1 MVTCNICGTN
11 LQKISK
17 VHINSKFHKDC
28 LKQLILKKIK
38 VLTQSLYSEIQKKGF
53 NLFRAKPSIK
63 YCYSFRDVLNY
74 TDRYKANLIKIYLID
89 ENKPR
94 TEYEL
99 ISLKNKY
106 KSSCFFTI
114 GAKKLL
120 NDNINNSNLG
130 LEYVKDL
137 LPSLYFSKHKKDG
150 MLLELLFFFLYS
162 FPNKSYLFKGDSLEL
177 KNRKNKYIKSLYAL
191 GRQNLHSKYN
201 VQEKDINL
209 CFEKIRKFIDYIL
222 NEYIIERNEGRYSGY
237 YGILEEVNVIKKK
250 LLLSLNE
257 KENQFE
263 NISELEKKV
272 LFFIINIISTITKTE
287 DRRDIYWNDGRYN
300 VYEIKSLGI
309 KFNSAHDDSKTGIIL
324 INFSLLNGTFNNL
337 FKKDLNTFEQE
348 LIVEKTK
355 FTFWKM
361 GEILLKLG
369 VGFWLFSL
377 TTTGNINRDKK
388 NFMIPEIYYERIK
401 KSSKYKKIENT
412 FVKQGFS
419 FRIDASE
426 DTWAFLK
433 NKNSIVEEFKLLEQ
447 RESNCP
453 SCSKKVEEDA
463 IYCKFCGSGIN
474 ITSRHIS
481 DDVKREVWKRDKE
494 QCIKCGRK
502 VNLEFDHIIPFSKGG
517 SNTTKNIQLL
527 CSECNSRKYNK
538 IGG

>member
-1 MVTCNICGTN
+1 
-11 LQKISK
+11 
-17 VHINSKFHKDC
+17 
-28 LKQLILKKIK
+28 
-38 VLTQSLYSEIQKKGF
+38 
-53 NLFRAKPSIK
+53 
-63 YCYSFRDVLNY
+63 
-74 TDRYKANLIKIYLID
+74 
-89 ENKPR
+89 
-94 TEYEL
+94 
-99 ISLKNKY
+99 
-106 KSSCFFTI
+106 
-114 GAKKLL
+114 
-120 NDNINNSNLG
+120 
-130 LEYVKDL
+130 
-137 LPSLYFSKHKKDG
+137 
-150 MLLELLFFFLYS
+150 
-162 FPNKSYLFKGDSLEL
+162 
-177 KNRKNKYIKSLYAL
+177 
-191 GRQNLHSKYN
+191 
-201 VQEKDINL
+201 
-209 CFEKIRKFIDYIL
+209 
-222 NEYIIERNEGRYSGY
+222 
-237 YGILEEVNVIKKK
+237 
-250 LLLSLNE
+250 
-257 KENQFE
+257 
-263 NISELEKKV
+263 
-272 LFFIINIISTITKTE
+272 
-287 DRRDIYWNDGRYN
+287 
-300 VYEIKSLGI
+300 
-309 KFNSAHDDSKTGIIL
+309 
-324 INFSLLNGTFNNL
+324 
-337 FKKDLNTFEQE
+337 
-348 LIVEKTK
+348 
-355 FTFWKM
+355 M